1 MQSLIAYATLF
12 MTVGIA
18 VGRPRFGKEWQ
29 AGPASAALLATTILL
44 TARVV
49 DPADIIHSL
58 QLHWRPFLMIIAT
71 MILSAVAERI
81 GVLERLAEMIFS
93 DPKTTPSRLFGQVF
107 LMCAL
112 TSTIFNNDAMI
123 ILITPLVL
131 GLVKKRYPGHKRLL
145 APFAFVVFM
154 AIGVAPFYISNPMN
168 MIVAEFAH
176 VNFNQYASW
185 MIPVALGGWAVTYPI
200 VWLYFRKDLEEPIH
214 TERAVAEEGEGLLP
228 AQKAMLGLL
237 ALIVIGYPTVAYFD
251 GPSIW
256 IVAVI
261 GATLAILLST
271 RWGKVDV
278 RDLMIRTVA
287 WDIFVFL
294 LGVYVIAIALR
305 NVGFTDLLASI
316 YQDANLFV
324 IGGVAAVGSALVN
337 NHPMSL
343 INLMALEALPDAGRK
358 EIFASLIGG
367 DLGPRLLPIGSLA
380 GLLWLNGCKRMGL
393 KVSLRTFVTLGLL
406 VTVPAMGV
414 SLVILLLRGS

>member
-1 MQSLIAYATLF
+1 MQTVIAYSTLIL
-12 MTVGIA
+12 TVGIA
-18 VGRPRFGKEWQ
+18 VSRPKFGKEWQ

-81 GVLERLAEMIFS
+81 GVLERLSEMIFS
-93 DPKTTPSRLFGQVF
+93 NPRTTPSRLFGQVF
-107 LMCAL
+107 VLCAL
-112 TSTIFNNDAMI
+112 TSTVLNNDAMI

-131 GLVKKRYPGHKRLL
+131 GLVKKRYPEHKRLL

-176 VNFNQYASW
+176 VNFNQYAMW
-185 MIPVALGGWAVTYPI
+185 MIPVAIGGWVVTYPI
-200 VWLYFRKDLEEPIH
+200 VWLYFRKDLEEAIH
-214 TERAVAEEGEGLLP
+214 DQRPAAAPTEGLLP
-228 AQKAMLGLL
+228 AQKGML
-237 ALIVIGYPTVAYFD
+237 ALLGAIVIGYPVVAYFD

-261 GATLAILLST
+261 GASLAILLST
-271 RWGKVDV
+271 RWGKVDM
-278 RDLMIRTVA
+278 RDLMFRTVA

-294 LGVYVIAIALR
+294 LGVYVIAIGLR

-316 YQDANLFV
+316 YRDANVFV
-324 IGGVAAVGSALVN
+324 VGGVAAVGSALVN

-343 INLMALEALPDAGRK
+343 INLMALEAVPQAGRR

-380 GLLWLNGCKRMGL
+380 GLLWLNGCRRMGL
-393 KVSLRTFVTLGLL
+393 NVSLRTFTVLGLL
-406 VTVPAMGV
+406 VTVPAMTV
-414 SLVILLLRGS
+414 SLLILLMHN

>member
-1 MQSLIAYATLF
+1 MQPLIAYATLF
-12 MTVGIA
+12 LTVGIA
-18 VGRPRFGKEWQ
+18 VGRPRIGKEWE

-44 TARVV
+44 TAQVV

-71 MILSAVAERI
+71 MILSATAERI

-93 DPKTTPSRLFGQVF
+93 NPNTTPSRLFAQVF
-107 LMCAL
+107 GMCAL
-112 TSTIFNNDAMI
+112 TSTVLNNDAMI

-131 GLVKKRYPGHKRLL
+131 GLVKKRYPGHTRLL

-185 MIPVALGGWAVTYPI
+185 MIPVALGGWVVTYPI
-200 VWLYFRKDLEEPIH
+200 VWLYFRKELEEPI
-214 TERAVAEEGEGLLP
+214 RDQQVVAEPSQGLLP
-228 AQKAMLGLL
+228 AQKAMLWLL
-237 ALIVIGYPTVAYFD
+237 GAVVVAYPIVAYFD

-256 IVAVI
+256 IVAVT
-261 GATLAILLST
+261 GASIAIWLST
-271 RWGKVDV
+271 SRGQVNF
-278 RDLMIRTVA
+278 RELMVHTVA

-294 LGVYVIAIALR
+294 LGVYVIAIGLR
-305 NVGFTDLLASI
+305 NVGFTDLLATV
-316 YQDANLFV
+316 YTDASVFV
-324 IGGVAAVGSALVN
+324 VGAVAAVGSAMVN

-343 INLMALEALPDAGRK
+343 INLMALEAVPNAGRI

-380 GLLWLNGCKRMGL
+380 GLLWLDGCRRLGL
-393 KVSLRTFVTLGLL
+393 NVSIRTFIVLGVL
-406 VTVPAMGV
+406 VTVPAMIV
-414 SLVILLLRGS
+414 SLLVLLLRSG